1 MRLADLELRDQ
12 HPELATTI
20 LRDAVK
26 VKPETFA
33 VYYLARLLIDQG
45 KADEA
50 EEYVAIL
57 RSRGLSQTIVR
68 VLDAQKLM
76 VNKKWPEAIKEI
88 EGVKPLYKSVT
99 GMRAQLDLMLAECH
113 SRMGSEEQRV
123 AALQQAVDEGASSE
137 SARLELAR
145 ALIRSE
151 EYDEALRYLEPM
163 ADQRPE
169 LQIDVTEVRLQRT
182 LRQPKNA
189 RQWSQVEDSLRR
201 AEKSLG
207 QRPEYDQKL
216 TLLRANLYAAR
227 GDLDRAQ
234 EVVRARLKDSKD
246 LTYRLALA
254 NFTLRKDPNG
264 SSALK
269 ILDDAEKELGAS
281 VPINIARLT
290 YWSLRGGAKAKAEVA
305 KLAEFRKAPK
315 PEEQRVYL
323 FQAGLAMRRLN
334 EPGEA
339 RNYWVELAK
348 LTPNSVPLLREL
360 LDLAIEGGDQ
370 SEAETLLARIKQS
383 EGEEGTLWR
392 YARANY
398 LIDRHRRGVAKGPG
412 GSRTDLEEARGLVEQ
427 IAERRKEWWGSYVL
441 EAQIA
446 ELKPDVDVAI
456 EGYKKALERGNTN
469 PEVVKRLLAL
479 LNQQNRYDEIYRLA
493 EDLRNRP
500 DAPPELKLA
509 TAYKAILDHDYR
521 GAIELAREIFPEQS
535 LRYSDHLAMGR
546 LYVAIPG
553 KLEDAGKEFRRAV
566 ELGAGA
572 PDSWLLYVQFLVQT
586 RKLEEAKLAV
596 QAAERALAGK
606 GSNVILAECCMMVGE
621 NREAEALIQGSF
633 KERPDD
639 PQTLRVAAG
648 FYLAMGKTDEV
659 GKYLDLLMAPAPGAT
674 PEDLLWASRT
684 RAKALLRTGQAAD
697 RDRALALVEDNLKGK
712 SDSTASLEDQTL
724 KARIM
729 ATRAKTTED
738 AIKILKPLDDAGRL
752 GPDEQFLL
760 AQLYL
765 NGRND
770 KDFQDVML
778 KILVPNK
785 TQAPNPHHIST
796 YINFLI
802 SRGELVQADRWLADL
817 KKIEPKGL
825 ATLEQQASLIKAR
838 NPGRPDPPGI
848 RDMLEAYGKENP
860 DQIYGV
866 AILLNRYGFFK
877 EAEQAYRAY
886 IERDRGKPER
896 ELALAGFL
904 ASRRDE
910 VRTSDAMAI
919 LTRAWKTCAPEQV
932 AFTAPGS
939 L

>member
-1 MRLADLELRDQ
+1 
-12 HPELATTI
+12 
-20 LRDAVK
+20 
-26 VKPETFA
+26 
-33 VYYLARLLIDQG
+33 
-45 KADEA
+45 
-50 EEYVAIL
+50 
-57 RSRGLSQTIVR
+57 
-68 VLDAQKLM
+68 
-76 VNKKWPEAIKEI
+76 
-88 EGVKPLYKSVT
+88 
-99 GMRAQLDLMLAECH
+99 
-113 SRMGSEEQRV
+113 
-123 AALQQAVDEGASSE
+123 
-137 SARLELAR
+137 
-145 ALIRSE
+145 
-151 EYDEALRYLEPM
+151 M

-189 RQWSQVEDSLRR
+189 RQWSQVEDSLSR

-234 EVVRARLKDSKD
+234 EVVRGDSRTRK
-246 LTYRLALA
+246 
-254 NFTLRKDPNG
+254 TLRTGWPWPTSPSGKDPNG

-281 VPINIARLT
+281 VPIDIARLT

-305 KLAEFRKAPK
+305 KLAEFRKALK

-323 FQAGLAMRRLN
+323 LQAGLAMRRLN

-348 LTPNSVPLLREL
+348 LTPEQRAALERAPRSRHRGGRPIRGRDAARADQAIRGRRRNS
-360 LDLAIEGGDQ
+360 LAIR
-370 SEAETLLARIKQS
+370 S
-383 EGEEGTLWR
+383 
-392 YARANY
+392 ANY
-398 LIDRHRRGVAKGPG
+398 LIDRHRRAWRRVPG
-412 GSRTDLEEARGLVEQ
+412 GSRTDLEEAGPGRTD
-427 IAERRKEWWGSYVL
+427 RRAPQGVVGIDVL

-479 LNQQNRYDEIYRLA
+479 LNQQDRYDEIYRLA

-500 DAPPELKLA
+500 DAPQELKLA
-509 TAYKAILDHDYR
+509 TGYKAILDRDYR

-546 LYVAIPG
+546 LYDTAIPG

-572 PDSWLLYVQFLVQT
+572 PTPGFSTCSSWS
-586 RKLEEAKLAV
+586 RPGSS
-596 QAAERALAGK
+596 RRRSWPSRPPSGHLAGK
-606 GSNVILAECCMMVGE
+606 GSDVILAECCMMVGE
-621 NREAEALIQGSF
+621 NREAEALIRGSF

-639 PQTLRVAAG
+639 PQTSPSRRRLLSRDGEDGRGRQIPGSAHGSGPRERLRGSV
-648 FYLAMGKTDEV
+648 MGQPHSPRRLSCGPDRRQT
-659 GKYLDLLMAPAPGAT
+659 GKGPGT
-674 PEDLLWASRT
+674 RRGQPE
-684 RAKALLRTGQAAD
+684 GQ
-697 RDRALALVEDNLKGK
+697 
-712 SDSTASLEDQTL
+712 SDSTASLEDRTL

-765 NGRND
+765 NGGE
-770 KDFQDVML
+770 MT
-778 KILVPNK
+778 KISRTSCSRSCRSTK
-785 TQAPNPHHIST
+785 TQTPNPHYIST
-796 YINFLI
+796 YMKFLDI
-802 SRGELVQADRWLADL
+802 KRRAGSGRSLAGRPQ
-817 KKIEPKGL
+817 EARAEGA

-838 NPGRPDPPGI
+838 NPGRPGPPGI
-848 RDMLEAYGKENP
+848 REMLEAYGRKTRP
-860 DQIYGV
+860 ALRRGYLAQPLR
-866 AILLNRYGFFK
+866 LLQGSRTGLQGLLR
-877 EAEQAYRAY
+877 EGSP
-886 IERDRGKPER
+886 RGKP
-896 ELALAGFL
+896 
-904 ASRRDE
+904 SRNSPWPGSWRL
-910 VRTSDAMAI
+910 VGTKLRTSDAMAI
-919 LTRAWKTCAPEQV
+919 LTSRPWKTCP
-932 AFTAPGS
+932 APGTGRIHGAGS

>member
-1 MRLADLELRDQ
+1 MD
-12 HPELATTI
+12 PV
-20 LRDAVK
+20 AV
-26 VKPETFA
+26 
-33 VYYLARLLIDQG
+33 
-45 KADEA
+45 
-50 EEYVAIL
+50 
-57 RSRGLSQTIVR
+57 
-68 VLDAQKLM
+68 
-76 VNKKWPEAIKEI
+76 
-88 EGVKPLYKSVT
+88 
-99 GMRAQLDLMLAECH
+99 
-113 SRMGSEEQRV
+113 
-123 AALQQAVDEGASSE
+123 
-137 SARLELAR
+137 
-145 ALIRSE
+145 
-151 EYDEALRYLEPM
+151 
-163 ADQRPE
+163 
-169 LQIDVTEVRLQRT
+169 
-182 LRQPKNA
+182 
-189 RQWSQVEDSLRR
+189 
-201 AEKSLG
+201 
-207 QRPEYDQKL
+207 
-216 TLLRANLYAAR
+216 
-227 GDLDRAQ
+227 
-234 EVVRARLKDSKD
+234 
-246 LTYRLALA
+246 
-254 NFTLRKDPNG
+254 
-264 SSALK
+264 
-269 ILDDAEKELGAS
+269 
-281 VPINIARLT
+281 
-290 YWSLRGGAKAKAEVA
+290 GAKAARNATNSPGGV
-305 KLAEFRKAPK
+305 
-315 PEEQRVYL
+315 
-323 FQAGLAMRRLN
+323 RRL
-334 EPGEA
+334 
-339 RNYWVELAK
+339 
-348 LTPNSVPLLREL
+348 
-360 LDLAIEGGDQ
+360 
-370 SEAETLLARIKQS
+370 
-383 EGEEGTLWR
+383 GTLGAQADP
-392 YARANY
+392 AR
-398 LIDRHRRGVAKGPG
+398 RSTR
-412 GSRTDLEEARGLVEQ
+412 
-427 IAERRKEWWGSYVL
+427 
-441 EAQIA
+441 
-446 ELKPDVDVAI
+446 
-456 EGYKKALERGNTN
+456 
-469 PEVVKRLLAL
+469 
-479 LNQQNRYDEIYRLA
+479 
-493 EDLRNRP
+493 
-500 DAPPELKLA
+500 
-509 TAYKAILDHDYR
+509 
-521 GAIELAREIFPEQS
+521 
-535 LRYSDHLAMGR
+535 
-546 LYVAIPG
+546 
-553 KLEDAGKEFRRAV
+553 LEDGNHAK
-566 ELGAGA
+566 LGAGA

-586 RKLEEAKLAV
+586 RKLEEAKSAV
-596 QAAERALAGK
+596 QTAKRALAGK

-785 TQAPNPHHIST
+785 TQTPNPHYIST

-932 AFTAPGS
+932 AFTALALYDAPSVSEAQRMQIESWLVEATQKRPDLVVLSNKLAAIWIRQGRFDEAKVMYERLIGSNPDNAEALNNLAWLLALRGQDGSQDPLKLIDRAIDIQGKIPSLLDTRAVVLIRANKLDEAIETLNDAQNLDKRNISVPLHMVAGASRQGQDRRGSGLVPESRRPG
-939 L
+939 LETGQE